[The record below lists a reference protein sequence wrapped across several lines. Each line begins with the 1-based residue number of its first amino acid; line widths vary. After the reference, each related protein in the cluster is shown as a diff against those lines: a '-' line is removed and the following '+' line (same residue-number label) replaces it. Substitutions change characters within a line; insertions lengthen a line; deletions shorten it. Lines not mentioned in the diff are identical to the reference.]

1 MRVVKYSQ
9 IETPEKS
16 TVQLSFK
23 TLSQLVELDDPSQYP
38 HKELT
43 EVAEDAIA
51 SHLGDVPSN
60 REVELVLRLPT
71 NELKRGVEENLAET
85 IRQHFTFRTSEVALE
100 CTRKKS
106 GLKLGVKITVTL
118 VVILAL
124 AGTLL
129 KTVAANDTSV
139 QTLIVGVLTILA
151 WAGIWDTFE
160 AYVIEYRGELLRKLK
175 VYEKAARMMIRIER
189 A

>member
-1 MRVVKYSQ
+1 MRAVRYSLLETHDKSAVK
-9 IETPEKS
+9 
-16 TVQLSFK
+16 LSFK
-23 TLSQLVELDDPSQYP
+23 TLGQLVDLDDPSPYP

-51 SHLGDVPSN
+51 SHLGDVPSS
-60 REVELVLRLPT
+60 RKVELVLCLPP
-71 NELKRGVEENLAET
+71 NELKHDVEEKLAET
-85 IRQHFTFRTSEVALE
+85 IRQHFTFRASEVALE
-100 CTRKKS
+100 CTRKKI
-106 GLKLGVKITVTL
+106 GLKLGVKITVAL
-118 VVILAL
+118 VIILAL

-129 KTVAANDTSV
+129 KIVAANDTSV

-160 AYVIEYRGELLRKLK
+160 AYVIEYRGELVKKLK
-175 VYEKAARMMIRIER
+175 VYKQAARMMIRIEQ